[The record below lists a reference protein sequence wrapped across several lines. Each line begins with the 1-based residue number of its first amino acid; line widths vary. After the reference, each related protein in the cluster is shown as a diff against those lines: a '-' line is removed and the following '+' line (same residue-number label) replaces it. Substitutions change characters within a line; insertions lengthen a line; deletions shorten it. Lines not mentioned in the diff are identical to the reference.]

1 MSGAIWDTLP
11 VTEKE
16 KDEICF
22 QKLRSSVKINQFP
35 GLFSLGRKDSLWR
48 GYTQMRNRWGGAQFD
63 FHSRTFIL
71 PEDREELEAEMAGE
85 DKAFIMKPPN
95 WYCGIGIKMIHRL
108 GNTQHI
114 SSLALY

>member
-22 QKLRSSVKINQFP
+22 QNLPSSVKINQFP
-35 GLFSLGRKDSLWR
+35 GLFSIGRKDSLWR
-48 GYTQMRNRWGGAQFD
+48 GYRKMRDVWGTAEFD

-71 PEDREELEAEMAGE
+71 PEDRKEVEEAMEKEN
-85 DKAFIMKPPN
+85 KACEGPPSFSTA
-95 WYCGIGIKMIHRL
+95 L
-108 GNTQHI
+108 FLFVSAAPLFVI
-114 SSLALY
+114 SELFLT